1 MDFEPWR
8 HAEGDWEPPS
18 NKEWTGTLITI
29 RLAYATMFRSK
40 AQLIDMVV
48 KEEEAAMDM
57 AEAVFNVADFC
68 KGLSALMDAAET
80 RLSWLHA
87 RRPQAASSDHPSA
100 AACASRSGSPPDR
113 GTPAGALRREGGF
126 RAALLV
132 PTIRSPNAV
141 TASLRLHTSHR
152 PDYGNRSCRTCC
164 RSIRCSTSERGLP
177 HLLLP

>member
-1 MDFEPWR
+1 MTTTRRAALGALAGASALAIPALAGPGPSAESGKPATLEQLAAMDFEPWR

-18 NKEWTGTLITI
+18 NKEWNGMLITI

-80 RLSWLHA
+80 RLMVA
-87 RRPQAASSDHPSA
+87 CA
-100 AACASRSGSPPDR
+100 AAP
-113 GTPAGALRREGGF
+113 GG
-126 RAALLV
+126 V
-132 PTIRSPNAV
+132 V
-141 TASLRLHTSHR
+141 
-152 PDYGNRSCRTCC
+152 
-164 RSIRCSTSERGLP
+164 
-177 HLLLP
+177 